1 MGNNSVAKRTDY
13 FDYLR
18 LIATFMVL
26 CVHVTGQGWYEAS
39 VYSLEWNA
47 LNFYNSF
54 GRCSVAIFVM
64 ISGALFLEGNH
75 SIEKILKKYILRI
88 MAAYI
93 FWSVGYAA
101 VNGIMNGFD
110 LRVFLNE
117 IIVGPYHMWYLLMI
131 SGVYLLIPF
140 FKKMTESETLMKYFM
155 VLGAIFGIVIPHV
168 VKLLAVFIPVLE
180 TVATKLLKDMDF
192 NFTLGYVVFFIAGY
206 YINKFEIS
214 KKSQSIIY
222 VLGILGFVA
231 TVGCSA
237 GISMLLAE
245 PREEFYTCNSVNVS
259 LTGVALFTFGKYHL
273 NNTKISEKSKK
284 MVRILSKYS
293 FGAYLVHVMVIEI
306 LAHVLGLQI
315 VATDPIWAV
324 PAVSIVVVILSF
336 VISAIINRIPILNK
350 YIV

>member
-1 MGNNSVAKRTDY
+1 MSNNSVTKRTDY

-26 CVHVTGQGWYEAS
+26 TVHVTGQGWYKAS

-88 MAAYI
+88 MAAYV
-93 FWSVGYAA
+93 FWSIAYAF
-101 VNGIMNGFD
+101 VNGLMKGFD
-110 LRVFLNE
+110 FRVFVNE

-140 FKKMTESETLMKYFM
+140 FKKITESELLMKYFM
-155 VLGAIFGIVIPHV
+155 VLGAIFGILIPHMV
-168 VKLLAVFIPVLE
+168 RLFSVFIPVLG
-180 TVATKLLKDMDF
+180 TVATKLLDDMDF

-214 KKSQSIIY
+214 KKTQILIY
-222 VLGILGFVA
+222 VLGIFGFIA

-237 GISMLLAE
+237 GISMMLGE

-259 LTGVALFTFGKYHL
+259 LTGVALFTFGKYYL
-273 NNTKISEKSKK
+273 NNIKISEKSKK
-284 MVRILSKYS
+284 VLRILSKYS
-293 FGAYLVHVMVIEI
+293 FGAYLVHVMVIET
-306 LAHVLGLQI
+306 LAATVGLEI
-315 VATDPIWAV
+315 VYTNPVWAV
-324 PAVSIVVVILSF
+324 PVVSVIVAILAF
-336 VISAIINRIPILNK
+336 ALSAIINRIPVLNK